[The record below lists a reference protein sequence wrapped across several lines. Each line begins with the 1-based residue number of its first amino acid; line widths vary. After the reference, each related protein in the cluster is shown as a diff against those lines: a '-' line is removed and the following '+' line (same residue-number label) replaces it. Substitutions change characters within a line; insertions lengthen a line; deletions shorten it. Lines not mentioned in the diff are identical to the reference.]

1 MLRSAAT
8 TTTGARPRS
17 ATFEVA
23 WKAMSSR
30 KTVKTRS
37 RCTIARAMSVTVP
50 LTMKK
55 TTAATTTPRKSLGC
69 ENNIGPE

>member
-30 KTVKTRS
+30 QDLQDRQS
-37 RCTIARAMSVTVP
+37 LDDRESSVGHGAVDDEEDDG
-50 LTMKK
+50 
-55 TTAATTTPRKSLGC
+55 RRGRRR
-69 ENNIGPE
+69 